1 MRHSFRRDEGIGGA
15 LLYLSVDGVADE
27 QDQCPNTYP
36 GVPVDAR
43 GCELDSD
50 NDSVVDR
57 QDKCP
62 GTRSGVRVDVNG
74 CEIRAV
80 INLPGVNFATNS
92 DRLLGGAEQVLA
104 DAAAT
109 LRKNR
114 DLVVE
119 VAGHTDSDGSAAL
132 NESLSE
138 RRAITVRD
146 YLIERGVNRANLTVK
161 GYGEAA
167 PIADNA
173 TREGKARN
181 RRVELRILNK

>member
-1 MRHSFRRDEGIGGA
+1 MIEKRTVSLQSNNHRYVPWQDKTVDMHGCARVSDSDG
-15 LLYLSVDGVADE
+15 DGVADQ
-27 QDQCPNTYP
+27 QDQCPNTFP
-36 GVPVDAR
+36 GARVDAL

-50 NDSVVDR
+50 NDTVVDR

-62 GTRSGVRVDVNG
+62 GTRSGARVDVNG

-109 LRKNR
+109 LRKNK

-132 NESLSE
+132 N
-138 RRAITVRD
+138 VR
-146 YLIERGVNRANLTVK
+146 L
-161 GYGEAA
+161 
-167 PIADNA
+167 P
-173 TREGKARN
+173 
-181 RRVELRILNK
+181 